1 MTMTIAG
8 YASNDDDRRIYKQQ
22 SYRYFPHHPPSAGAC
37 NPCGSPS
44 LVLSSSLSSSSSP
57 QSPTT
62 TIISNIVT
70 IIIIIIN
77 TVLPRRTLQSS
88 DGLMVGSEL
97 HGKWKW
103 YWFCGGE
110 SGQLDE
116 SESEQLD
123 RRIWVQAI
131 KWYPWP
137 WHATQ
142 PFKRLLVKGYK
153 LTVILSSVCM
163 EFLLTT
169 SWIWRHYKVGCIDDG
184 TKKKL
189 LTKVTN
195 TCSTW
200 PFSTVSDSSAPNPP
214 VKIIAKLD
222 KC

>member
-1 MTMTIAG
+1 MQPVRKSVTGFIIIIVIVIITTVT
-8 YASNDDDRRIYKQQ
+8 
-22 SYRYFPHHPPSAGAC
+22 
-37 NPCGSPS
+37 NP
-44 LVLSSSLSSSSSP
+44 
-57 QSPTT
+57 T
-62 TIISNIVT
+62 TIISSNIVT
-70 IIIIIIN
+70 ILIN
-77 TVLPRRTLQSS
+77 TVLPRRTLQLS
-88 DGLMVGSEL
+88 DGWMVGSEL

-103 YWFCGGE
+103 YWFYGGESE

-163 EFLLTT
+163 EFLLTGA
-169 SWIWRHYKVGCIDDG
+169 WIWWHCKYKVGGIDDG

>member
-1 MTMTIAG
+1 MQAAIL
-8 YASNDDDRRIYKQQ
+8 
-22 SYRYFPHHPPSAGAC
+22 PLL
-37 NPCGSPS
+37 SPS
-44 LVLSSSLSSSSSP
+44 SP
-57 QSPTT
+57 ISRSMQPVWKSFTGFIIIIVIVIIATITNPT
-62 TIISNIVT
+62 TIISSNIVT
-70 IIIIIIN
+70 ILIN

-88 DGLMVGSEL
+88 DGWMVGSEL

-103 YWFCGGE
+103 YWFYGGE

-116 SESEQLD
+116 SESERLD

-153 LTVILSSVCM
+153 LTVILSSVCK
-163 EFLLTT
+163 EFLLTS
-169 SWIWRHYKVGCIDDG
+169 SWIWWHCKYKVGGIDDV